1 MGGKKPLRRP
11 LWPPTRATASNYYP
25 LGLDGAGGA
34 AKPLLRAP
42 KKPAPLHGRLPA
54 FSGAVDAFERARKCF
69 LEWRY
74 FFSIILSEFLKNRVA
89 LHLRSSE
96 NTISGVRSKNPIS
109 RRQLVPHLQW
119 NRPMNCCFILRPQF
133 GQIRLLAPIKVYW
146 SLAIISS
153 ADIPLASSFFNTD
166 SASAFL
172 DSSAAFFSAAT
183 FFASALESSFTA
195 TFKADF
201 LLFNCSFSV
210 LMLSDS
216 AAISVSIANSYA
228 QCNCRNMLFL

>member
-1 MGGKKPLRRP
+1 MGKASWRLTNISALQRIKHKKDHQPE
-11 LWPPTRATASNYYP
+11 T
-25 LGLDGAGGA
+25 AGGLA
-34 AKPLLRAP
+34 YLCCIAGSCL
-42 KKPAPLHGRLPA
+42 
-54 FSGAVDAFERARKCF
+54 
-69 LEWRY
+69 
-74 FFSIILSEFLKNRVA
+74 ILFPTF
-89 LHLRSSE
+89 LRSSE

-119 NRPMNCCFILRPQF
+119 NSPVNCCFILRPQF
-133 GQIRLLAPIKVYW
+133 GQLRLLALIKVYW
-146 SLAIISS
+146 SLATISS

-183 FFASALESSFTA
+183 FFASALESSFAA

-201 LLFNCSFSV
+201 LLFNCSFST

-216 AAISVSIANSYA
+216 AAISVSIANSHA

>member
-1 MGGKKPLRRP
+1 MSAKRP
-11 LWPPTRATASNYYP
+11 SAETADGLAYLWCIVGSCLILFPT
-25 LGLDGAGGA
+25 
-34 AKPLLRAP
+34 
-42 KKPAPLHGRLPA
+42 
-54 FSGAVDAFERARKCF
+54 F
-69 LEWRY
+69 
-74 FFSIILSEFLKNRVA
+74 
-89 LHLRSSE
+89 LRSSE
-96 NTISGVRSKNPIS
+96 NTISGIRSKNPIS

-133 GQIRLLAPIKVYW
+133 GQTRLLAPIIVYW

-195 TFKADF
+195 TFSADF
-201 LLFNCSFSV
+201 LLFNCSFST

-216 AAISVSIANSYA
+216 AAISVSICSLAV
-228 QCNCRNMLFL
+228 